1 MTYSALHDIVQQ
13 PTLTA
18 SNEKY
23 QQLVYDSTT
32 ELLQS
37 IQCILSALDRRAMA
51 LSKCASYESAL
62 RDATF
67 MQRLSPTSAI
77 GYIREAMIYS
87 EQGKQHHAIDVC
99 DKALSMVDT
108 KHDLC
113 AKLLPIKM
121 SVQQR
126 ASTRIDFIKL
136 LPVDIVFTTLIPML
150 MKAGDRLDACK
161 PCPYLHVSHLW
172 RDRIVQCIGGLYF
185 MIHEKD
191 EKDMYTHVIKCAQ
204 HTKSLRIDKYTRG
217 TWLSD
222 LLQKNDFCSLRE
234 LSIEYFTNQHVDH
247 FMSSLKTVSNT
258 LTHLHLLL
266 EDVPSQSLAT
276 MLSACPNL
284 IWLDFRLPG
293 DVDLSSHP
301 MTTWSN
307 LTYLSIYGAH
317 DLITLD
323 QIIGIWKHC
332 PSLEHLELH
341 PCANVESA
349 LVITDYLPSIKDI
362 HLEITYGGLELIY
375 KKRGSSSDEIGI
387 THLYLS
393 SYPEEYVISTNVSPI
408 LKQYHDTVQHLVLYM
423 DLDNDGNNNA
433 YDVQYPQLKTL
444 VLHSSAWW
452 IPRNAP
458 MLEEMTLTSKTIH
471 EHTAVLDTIPANLRK
486 LKLRL
491 AHEPFL
497 VDKTPLV
504 TYLHRLGQQSQLNDL
519 VVYFKNSDD
528 IGTVLDVICHVGQ
541 LECLTVDSSDKWDAI
556 QMEEF
561 FGKLVIGC
569 TRLRELRIN
578 CRHAPSIQSINTL
591 KRLGDLTKLAF
602 SVNGI
607 NNDISFC
614 HAIQAIPQ
622 LKLILI
628 YFAETA
634 NNAWI
639 KYLYKQRPDIKVI
652 KERFRTHY

>member
-1 MTYSALHDIVQQ
+1 MPYSALHVLCQV

-18 SNEKY
+18 SAEKY
-23 QQLVYDSTT
+23 KQLVYDSTT
-32 ELLQS
+32 ELLQP
-37 IQCILSALDRRAMA
+37 IQCIITALDRRALA
-51 LSKCASYESAL
+51 LSKCASFESAL
-62 RDATF
+62 RDATV
-67 MQRLSPTSAI
+67 MQQLSPTSAI

-87 EQGKQHHAIDVC
+87 EQGRQHDVIDIC
-99 DKALSMVDT
+99 NQALSIVDT
-108 KHDLC
+108 NNSGYVTLQRLKID
-113 AKLLPIKM
+113 AE
-121 SVQQR
+121 QR
-126 ASTRIDFIKL
+126 ANRCVDFINQ
-136 LPVDIVFTTLIPML
+136 LPVDIVLTTLIPMF

-161 PCPYLHVSHLW
+161 PCPYLHVSQLW
-172 RDRIVQCIGGLYF
+172 RNRIVQCIGGLDF
-185 MIHEKD
+185 MIHRMD
-191 EKDMYTHVIKCAQ
+191 EENTHSQVIRFAQ
-204 HTKSLRIDKYTRG
+204 HTKSLYITRYTKG

-234 LSIEYFTNQHVDH
+234 LSIEFFKNHHVDH

-276 MLSACPNL
+276 MLSTCPNL
-284 IWLDFRLPG
+284 TWLKFLLPG
-293 DVDLSSHP
+293 DVDLSSLP

-317 DLITLD
+317 DQITLD

-341 PCANVESA
+341 PCANVEST
-349 LVITDYLPSIKDI
+349 LVVNDYLPSMNHI
-362 HLEITYGGLELIY
+362 EVVITYAFLQLTY
-375 KKRGSSSDEIGI
+375 KRRESASDEIGI
-387 THLYLS
+387 THLCLS
-393 SYPEEYVISTNVSPI
+393 SYPEEDVISTNVIPI
-408 LKQYHDTVQHLVLYM
+408 LKQYHDTVQHLELFM
-423 DLDNDGNNNA
+423 NLDNGGNNSA
-433 YDVQYPQLKTL
+433 YDVQYPQLKKL
-444 VLHSSAWW
+444 VLESSAWW

-458 MLEEMTLTSKTIH
+458 MLEDLTLISKTIH

-497 VDKTPLV
+497 VDKAPLV
-504 TYLHRLGQQSQLNDL
+504 TYLHRLSQQSQLKKL
-519 VVYFKNSDD
+519 VVYFDNSKDN
-528 IGTVLDVICHVGQ
+528 GTVLDAICHLGQ
-541 LECLTVDSSDKWDAI
+541 LECLTVDSYDKWDVN

-569 TRLRELRIN
+569 TRLRKLRIN
-578 CRHAPSIQSINTL
+578 CHNAPSIQSINTL
-591 KRLGDLTKLAF
+591 KRLGHLNKLAF
-602 SVNGI
+602 SVDGI
-607 NNDISFC
+607 NNDYSFC
-614 HAIQAIPQ
+614 HSIQAIPQ